1 MAIALPKIQMP
12 QLDRKTALIAG
23 GVVVALAAG
32 GWFAWDTF
40 MSEPPPPPPK
50 PMAVKP
56 KPVPAPAAAP
66 AAPAP
71 APVAA
76 APAATPAAAPAPAPA
91 PAPMIEARPVAAKS
105 AAPMADAPRRRSRAN
120 EDARECLS
128 QPTDLKIAACAE
140 KFR

>member
-32 GWFAWDTF
+32 GGFAWDTF
-40 MSEPPPPPPK
+40 ISEPPPPPPK

-76 APAATPAAAPAPAPA
+76 APAPAPA
-91 PAPMIEARPVAAKS
+91 PAPMIEARPVAAKP

>member
-76 APAATPAAAPAPAPA
+76 APAPA
-91 PAPMIEARPVAAKS
+91 PAPMIEARPVAAKP

>member
-76 APAATPAAAPAPAPA
+76 APAPAPA
-91 PAPMIEARPVAAKS
+91 PAPMIEARPVAAKP

>member
-1 MAIALPKIQMP
+1 MP

-40 MSEPPPPPPK
+40 MSEPPPPPPT
-50 PMAVKP
+50 
-56 KPVPAPAAAP
+56 PVPAPAAAP

>member
-40 MSEPPPPPPK
+40 MSEPPPPP
-50 PMAVKP
+50 
-56 KPVPAPAAAP
+56 AAAP

-91 PAPMIEARPVAAKS
+91 PAPMIEARPVAAKP